1 MRNLASSSLLIPL
14 ESTTMVL
21 PDSCQ
26 HRCLR
31 PCFTFS
37 VQLCSPRQTSYL
49 SIWDMLES
57 NSSYGPGGTEE
68 WWEQILRVIGI
79 SQRGTAPG
87 GFIERYR
94 CRGGWLGAGV
104 QGKTKFA
111 AFCQPTSQGP
121 LLSHQF
127 PQHKRPDRAMH
138 LIGNAALQ
146 PLQSGPGLAS
156 TISLLQLQRMGDSI
170 RAFWF
175 PTGLCIDC
183 NCLQFFL
190 FSGYT
195 LKGHQK
201 QPADPT
207 VFLIPL
213 VALVTVLQPFAL
225 PLPCSPLLCHH
236 QWTSV
241 VGYQCPTAHSLDM
254 WAAQFPNP
262 ILRVCFQG
270 PLLAHPLYVWDRV
283 LGRNRWH
290 TQTV

>member
-1 MRNLASSSLLIPL
+1 
-14 ESTTMVL
+14 
-21 PDSCQ
+21 
-26 HRCLR
+26 
-31 PCFTFS
+31 
-37 VQLCSPRQTSYL
+37 
-49 SIWDMLES
+49 MLES
-57 NSSYGPGGTEE
+57 NSSYGPGGTEG

-79 SQRGTAPG
+79 SQRGTPPG
-87 GFIERYR
+87 VFIERYR

-104 QGKTKFA
+104 QGKTKFT

-138 LIGNAALQ
+138 LIGNAALH

-175 PTGLCIDC
+175 PAGLCIDC
-183 NCLQFFL
+183 NCLQFVL
-190 FSGYT
+190 LSGYA

-236 QWTSV
+236 QWTPV
-241 VGYQCPTAHSLDM
+241 VGYQCPTAHSLDV
-254 WAAQFPNP
+254 WATSSRIPFWGSVSKAHSWHILCMYEMGSWVATDGTHKLGNWEDPNKGTAYKG
-262 ILRVCFQG
+262 VG
-270 PLLAHPLYVWDRV
+270 RV
-283 LGRNRWH
+283 LGCEEGRVW
-290 TQTV
+290 